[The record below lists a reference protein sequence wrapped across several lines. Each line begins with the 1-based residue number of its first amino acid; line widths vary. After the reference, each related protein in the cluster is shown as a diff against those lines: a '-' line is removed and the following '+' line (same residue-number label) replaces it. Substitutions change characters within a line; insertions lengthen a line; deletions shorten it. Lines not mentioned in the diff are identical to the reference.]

1 LTVSRGRVLII
12 EDDEWI
18 SAVLAKVL
26 GDAEYI
32 VDLAT
37 EAQAGFEK
45 ARELVPDC
53 IICDIVLP
61 DIDGF
66 WVARKVRTEPSMLA
80 TTPFLFLTSLDD
92 EESRMQGFNVGAD
105 VYITK
110 PFRNDEVVAQVGAL
124 IGMADRL
131 REQRDS
137 LMGMPPSSP
146 SSPAIRGDLGQM
158 SLTTVLTL
166 LEMERRSGRFKVRTG
181 GPKTAVLELVEG
193 QLVRALMDDAPADPV
208 TVLRTTLAWRTG
220 RFWFRPE
227 PVASSENAG
236 RQSIGALMLEV
247 LRLED
252 EARR

>member
-1 LTVSRGRVLII
+1 MSRGRVLII

-26 GDAEYI
+26 GDAEYT

-37 EAQAGFEK
+37 EAQEGFDK

-53 IICDIVLP
+53 IICDVTLP

-80 TTPFLFLTSLDD
+80 TTPFLFLTSRDD
-92 EESRMQGFNVGAD
+92 AESRMQGFNVGAD
-105 VYITK
+105 LYITK

-124 IGMADRL
+124 IDMADRL

-137 LMGMPPSSP
+137 LMGMPRSSP

-166 LEMERRSGRFKVRTG
+166 LEMERRSGRFKVRTD
-181 GPKTAVLELVEG
+181 GPKTAVLELAEG

-208 TVLRTTLAWRTG
+208 AVLRDALGWKSG

-227 PVASSENAG
+227 PVAGGEG
-236 RQSIGALMLEV
+236 VDRQSLGALMLEV

-252 EARR
+252 EARH

>member
-1 LTVSRGRVLII
+1 MTRGRVLII

-18 SAVLAKVL
+18 RAVLAKVL
-26 GDAEYI
+26 GDADYT
-32 VDLAT
+32 VDLAS
-37 EAQAGFEK
+37 EAREGFEK

-53 IICDIVLP
+53 IICDVVLP

-92 EESRMQGFNVGAD
+92 GESRLQGFNVGAD

-110 PFRNDEVVAQVGAL
+110 PFRNDEVVGQVGAL
-124 IGMADRL
+124 IGMAERL

-137 LMGMPPSSP
+137 LLSMPASSP
-146 SSPAIRGDLGQM
+146 ARPAIRGDISQM

-166 LEMERRSGRFKVRTG
+166 LEMERRSGRFKVRTE
-181 GPKTAVLELVEG
+181 GPKTAVLELDEG
-193 QLVRALMDDAPADPV
+193 QLVRAVMDDEPGDPV
-208 TVLRTTLAWRTG
+208 AVLRTVLAWNSG

-227 PVASSENAG
+227 PLTEGERAN
-236 RQSIGALMLEV
+236 RQSLSALLFEV